1 MFMVVFYALLAYVL
15 LEVIGHS
22 SNAFAALFCRKPTP
36 DELRAREIAAQKRR
50 RQMFWE
56 WSLVVLILTF
66 VVVRYW
72 RWFNP
77 F

>member
-1 MFMVVFYALLAYVL
+1 MFMVAFCALLAYVL

-22 SNAFAALFCRKPTP
+22 SNALGAFFRRKPTP
-36 DELRAREIAAQKRR
+36 EEMRAQEIAGQKRR

-56 WSLVVLILTF
+56 WSLVLLIFTF